1 MRALQEALRT
11 EREALLAS
19 MQSLVDFIRG
29 EVVYRASN
37 LTSAHQTVEDRAQEL
52 GADPIELP
60 EVHEEKM
67 RRFLVHLDVR
77 RDLVLRHRAIEDW
90 LAEWQAA
97 EQSQGS
103 RASLDASSE

>member
-1 MRALQEALRT
+1 MAR
-11 EREALLAS
+11 S
-19 MQSLVDFIRG
+19 
-29 EVVYRASN
+29 RASRVSYSSTGSRSGSEA
-37 LTSAHQTVEDRAQEL
+37 TSVAEPRERDAAEEL
-52 GADPIELP
+52 GADPTELP

-77 RDLVLRHRAIEDW
+77 RDLVLHHRAIEDW